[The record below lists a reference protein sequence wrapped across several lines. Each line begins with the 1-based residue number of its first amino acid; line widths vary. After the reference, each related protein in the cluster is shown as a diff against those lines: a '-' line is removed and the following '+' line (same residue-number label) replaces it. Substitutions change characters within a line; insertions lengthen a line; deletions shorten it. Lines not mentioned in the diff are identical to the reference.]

1 MAEIQP
7 LHRPRWQPDG
17 DDWLMI
23 VGNRTVAA
31 LQYFEPEAG
40 SLHGSYLSFIL
51 ADDLDDFGW
60 SNVDFYSLEFAQHDL
75 EQWWRYAIR
84 GEAYRA

>member
-31 LQYFEPEAG
+31 LQYFEHGVG
-40 SLHGSYLSFIL
+40 SSHGWYLSYIL
-51 ADDLDDFGW
+51 ACEVDEGGW
-60 SNVDFYSLEFAQHDL
+60 SNVDFTSLGCAQHHL
-75 EQWWRYAIR
+75 EQWWHHAIR
-84 GEAYRA
+84 GAAYRP